1 MSEKKAIITVDGP
14 SGAGKSSISTLVAEK
29 LNFTYLDTGAMY
41 RAVGLKVHRSKIDK
55 KNKKAMARLL
65 DNLDLHLAP
74 GGLETR
80 VFLDGEEVS
89 SAIRTPEIDMVAS
102 RVSAIPAVRKKL
114 SSLQKRL
121 GRAGGIVAEG
131 RDMGTVVFPEAD
143 YKFYLDASPD
153 ERAGRRVKQL
163 KQKGAEDVNRDEI
176 LKQIIKR
183 DQNDSAR
190 ELSPLKPAKDA
201 FIIDSTKM
209 KKDDVVK
216 FILDRVNV
224 V

>member
-41 RAVGLKVHRSKIDK
+41 RAVGLKVHRSKIDE

-65 DNLDLHLAP
+65 DNLDLSLAP

-89 SAIRTPEIDMVAS
+89 SAIRTPETAMIAS

-114 SSLQKRL
+114 TGLQKRL

-163 KQKGAEDVNRDEI
+163 RQNGAGDVNRDEI

-201 FIIDSTKM
+201 TIIDSTKM

-216 FILDRVNV
+216 FILDRGNV